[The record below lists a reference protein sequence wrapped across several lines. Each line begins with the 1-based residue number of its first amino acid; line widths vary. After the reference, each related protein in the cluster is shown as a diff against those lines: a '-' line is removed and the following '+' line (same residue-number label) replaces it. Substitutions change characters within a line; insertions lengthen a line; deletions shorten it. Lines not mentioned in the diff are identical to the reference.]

1 MLIPFETLFKK
12 YNIQSKG
19 ILHVGASLGQEA
31 QRYAD
36 LGIKKMIFIEA
47 IPDVFLQLKSN
58 ISTFPDAVALNACVS
73 DEDGVKVKFNIAN
86 NEGQSSSFL
95 EFGTHIEQHP
105 TVRFIDS
112 IELETVRLDSLL
124 KDMNLSEID
133 FLVMDLQGAELLALK
148 GMGDLLNKFK
158 YAYLEVNRDELYVNG
173 AKVEEI
179 DIYLDNY
186 GFKRKET
193 KMLGFGWGDA
203 LYIKDDELK
212 NQSNF

>member
-1 MLIPFETLFKK
+1 MTKDNVL
-12 YNIQSKG
+12 
-19 ILHVGASLGQEA
+19 
-31 QRYAD
+31 D
-36 LGIKKMIFIEA
+36 
-47 IPDVFLQLKSN
+47 SN
-58 ISTFPDAVALNACVS
+58 IEVMKIVKAFNSNEFTKNMLNSWV
-73 DEDGVKVKFNIAN
+73 VTIAK
-86 NEGQSSSFL
+86 
-95 EFGTHIEQHP
+95 I
-105 TVRFIDS
+105 
-112 IELETVRLDSLL
+112 DSLL
-124 KDMNLSEID
+124 KDIDLTGID

>member
-1 MLIPFETLFKK
+1 MLIPFDKLFEK
-12 YNIQSKG
+12 YNIKSTG

-58 ISTFPDAVALNACVS
+58 ISKFPDATALNACVS
-73 DEDGVKVKFNIAN
+73 NEDGVKVKFNIAN

-95 EFGTHIEQHP
+95 EFGTHLEQHP
-105 TVRFIDS
+105 TVKFIDS
-112 IELETVRLDSLL
+112 IELETIRLDTLL
-124 KDMNLSEID
+124 KDIDLSQID

-148 GMGDLLNKFK
+148 GLGELLNNFKF
-158 YAYLEVNRDELYVNG
+158 AYLEVNCQELYKGG
-173 AKVEEI
+173 AMIEDV
-179 DIYLDNY
+179 DFYLGAY
-186 GFKRKET
+186 GFERKET

-203 LYIKDDELK
+203 IYIK
-212 NQSNF
+212 S

>member
-36 LGIKKMIFIEA
+36 LGIERMIFIEA
-47 IPDVFLQLKSN
+47 IPDVFLKLKEN
-58 ISTFPDAVALNACVS
+58 ISKFPQATALNVCVS
-73 DEDGVKVKFNIAN
+73 DIDGQVVKFNIAN
-86 NEGQSSSFL
+86 NDGQSSSFL
-95 EFGTHIEQHP
+95 EFGTHIEKHP
-105 TVRFIDS
+105 TVKFIDH
-112 IELETVRLDSLL
+112 IELQTVRLDSLL
-124 KDMNLSEID
+124 KDIDLIGID

-158 YAYLEVNRDELYVNG
+158 YAYLEVNSQELYKNC
-173 AKVEEI
+173 ALIEDI
-179 DIYLDNY
+179 DFYLSSF
-186 GFKRKET
+186 GFERKET

-203 LYIKDDELK
+203 LYVSDLK
-212 NQSNF
+212 IN